1 MERKLVCRPLIV
13 TQALNKRLNKLLT
26 EIGSVTRCRMCQWN
40 SRRLEL
46 HSWFEFEEIWEE
58 KAQQRHQV
66 PRLGHGTRHE
76 PIRHGQL
83 RRPRL
88 RLERQQ
94 RVREAAQIPQKSD
107 QRFGLDRRWQ
117 VRVVFHGR
125 KNQNL
130 PSFDRNLP
138 SKIQKFG
145 ATFSQFFGLKFKT
158 FLIFFK
164 FKEMQVGSL
173 HSVEFRSEEIGV
185 LFVGWNSGGNSFQR
199 LAASFIHWSNLAATD
214 RERTGVPAAQRQT
227 DAHVLHGLVQ
237 ESAKRAANI
246 LDRVRMRRWLGQS
259 LVIGGPAAQNPAV
272 PRVVKERGGRRQFLS
287 ERQTLGRRR
296 SKGIPRRLVRLGQG
310 VQWPNVPERRAVQ
323 VPGLEHVQHQTGCCQ
338 LESRGFRVSKLF
350 G

>member
-1 MERKLVCRPLIV
+1 
-13 TQALNKRLNKLLT
+13 
-26 EIGSVTRCRMCQWN
+26 
-40 SRRLEL
+40 
-46 HSWFEFEEIWEE
+46 
-58 KAQQRHQV
+58 
-66 PRLGHGTRHE
+66 
-76 PIRHGQL
+76 
-83 RRPRL
+83 
-88 RLERQQ
+88 
-94 RVREAAQIPQKSD
+94 
-107 QRFGLDRRWQ
+107 
-117 VRVVFHGR
+117 
-125 KNQNL
+125 
-130 PSFDRNLP
+130 
-138 SKIQKFG
+138 
-145 ATFSQFFGLKFKT
+145 
-158 FLIFFK
+158 
-164 FKEMQVGSL
+164 MQVGSL

-296 SKGIPRRLVRLGQG
+296 SKRIPRRLVRLGQG